1 MATPA
6 PPQDQQKD
14 HPDVVIFPPVLLLA
28 TIALG
33 VILDQFFPLGILAKL
48 PTTARLVI
56 GAILLV
62 AGASLPVMTRRTFDR
77 AGTNIRP
84 DIPTTTLVTSG
95 IFSHVRNPAYQG
107 GAIALLGLALLLNA
121 DWIVLLM
128 VPALLLLHDG
138 VVKREEQYLE
148 KKFGE
153 SYRSYK
159 ASVPRYGWKF

>member
-1 MATPA
+1 MTTPA
-6 PPQDQQKD
+6 PAQDQHKD
-14 HPDVVIFPPVLLLA
+14 HPGVVIFPPVLLLA

-33 VILDQFFPLGILAKL
+33 IILDRFFPLGILAKL
-48 PTTARLVI
+48 PTTARLLA
-56 GAILLV
+56 GLILLV
-62 AGASLPVMTRRTFDR
+62 AGASLPIMTRRSFGR

-84 DIPTTTLVTSG
+84 DMPTTALVTSG

-107 GAIALLGLALLLNA
+107 GTIALLGLAFLLGA

-128 VPALLLLHDG
+128 VPALLLLHYG
-138 VVKREEQYLE
+138 VVLREEQYLE

-159 ASVPRYGWKF
+159 ASVPRYGWKL

>member
-1 MATPA
+1 MTTPA

-84 DIPTTTLVTSG
+84 DIPTTTLVMM
-95 IFSHVRNPAYQG
+95 N
-107 GAIALLGLALLLNA
+107 GLSAA
-121 DWIVLLM
+121 
-128 VPALLLLHDG
+128 
-138 VVKREEQYLE
+138 
-148 KKFGE
+148 
-153 SYRSYK
+153 
-159 ASVPRYGWKF
+159 

>member
-1 MATPA
+1 MSELA
-6 PPQDQQKD
+6 KD

-48 PTTARLVI
+48 PTTARLVA
-56 GAILLV
+56 GAIVLV
-62 AGASLPVMTRRTFDR
+62 AGASLPVMTRRTFGR

-84 DIPTTTLVTSG
+84 DMPTTALVTSG

-107 GAIALLGLALLLNA
+107 GTIALLGLALLLNA

-128 VPALLLLHDG
+128 VPALLLLHYG
-138 VVKREEQYLE
+138 VVKREERYLE

-153 SYRSYK
+153 SYLSYK